1 MPKRIIL
8 CPIGFV
14 EGDVLDRIAR
24 SIERRCGVAGII
36 SAGMENP
43 AYAYDRGRGQYNSKL
58 ILKHLSECCP
68 DDGLMFMG
76 ITHVDLFV
84 PILKYVF
91 GLAEIKGRCAVIST
105 HRLRPEYYGES
116 PDPPIFLARMEKT
129 ALHELGHC
137 FGLTHC
143 RDRRCVMY
151 SSTHIEHT
159 DLKKPDFCPTCL
171 ELFKWY
177 LEKSAIPRQLKA
189 DSS

>member
-1 MPKRIIL
+1 LPKRIIL
-8 CPIGFV
+8 SPIGFV
-14 EGDVLDRIAR
+14 EGDVLGRIAA
-24 SIERRCGVAGII
+24 SIQAQCGVA
-36 SAGMENP
+36 STMSP
-43 AYAYDRGRGQYNSKL
+43 AMASPTYAYDRGRGQYNSKL
-58 ILKHLSECCP
+58 ILKHLIQCCP
-68 DDGLMFMG
+68 DEGLMFMG

-91 GLAEIKGRCAVIST
+91 GLAEINGRCAVIST

-116 PDPPIFLARMEKT
+116 PDSELLLARIVKT

-137 FGLTHC
+137 IGLTHC

-159 DLKKPDFCPTCL
+159 DFKNAAFCPTCL

-177 LEKSAIPRQLKA
+177 S
-189 DSS
+189 DNG